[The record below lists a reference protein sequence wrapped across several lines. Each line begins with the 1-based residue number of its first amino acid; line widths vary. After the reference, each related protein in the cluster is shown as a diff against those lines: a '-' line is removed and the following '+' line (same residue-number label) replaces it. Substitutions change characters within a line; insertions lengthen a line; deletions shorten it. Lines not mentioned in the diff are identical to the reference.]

1 MPMTAKELREKLGK
15 MNDNTQVVVQWEHDG
30 VLDLFEIDDVSKSVG
45 VPKRI
50 QGKAGFAFVQDKDA
64 VERVFITV
72 EPA

>member
-1 MPMTAKELREKLGK
+1 MTAKELREKLGK

-50 QGKAGFAFVQDKDA
+50 KGKAGFAFGQDKDA
-64 VERVFITV
+64 VERVFLTV